1 MGKNKPQQKVSHA
14 AHTFFRLGLKISQGH
29 TQQIPLLL
37 CVIESVRDNKK
48 KEKENKAAL
57 IASAN
62 LLLRRYTPL
71 STPDG
76 VGGSV
81 SSRLFP
87 THDKINAEGFPK
99 DLPIIKRRDVLSS
112 FFYTK

>member
-1 MGKNKPQQKVSHA
+1 
-14 AHTFFRLGLKISQGH
+14 
-29 TQQIPLLL
+29 
-37 CVIESVRDNKK
+37 VIESVRDNQ
-48 KEKENKAAL
+48 KEKKIKAAL

-87 THDKINAEGFPK
+87 THDKINDEGFPK
-99 DLPIIKRRDVLSS
+99 DLPIIKRRDVILFFLSQMTS
-112 FFYTK
+112 TITSDS